1 MRSHIGRILLAAVV
15 LLTAATLVEASNPG
29 NPTGPPTGGFARR
42 HPRRYEVNRRVAN
55 QRARISQGAKTGQ
68 LTSGQARQLRSD
80 DRAIKQQEHADV
92 KTNGGYLTKPEQ
104 KQLNQEENAT
114 STLIHDEKHPAA
126 K

>member
-1 MRSHIGRILLAAVV
+1 MRSHIGRIILAAVV
-15 LLTAATLVEASNPG
+15 LLTPAALAWASNPG
-29 NPTGPPTGGFARR
+29 NPTGPPTGRFARQ

-55 QRARISQGAKTGQ
+55 QRGRIHQGVTTGK

-80 DRAIKQQEHADV
+80 DRAIKHQEHSDV

-104 KQLNQEENAT
+104 KQLNQEEHAT
-114 STLIHDEKHPAA
+114 GTLIHDEKHPAA